1 MYSKGM
7 SKSPSRPWTVSTKD
21 HFVSTTTTYRQA
33 QKVAAKLIA
42 TKPQTVFIDGPGKAV
57 IAFQNDTLGITYL

>member
-1 MYSKGM
+1 M

-21 HFVSTTTTYRQA
+21 GHVSQTTTYRNA
-33 QKVAAKLIA
+33 QKAAARLIG
-42 TKPQTVFIDGPGKAV
+42 TKPRTVFIDGPGKAV